1 MTLFEIGFYIFV
13 VLLNIGLAFFVFLTK
28 KTSEAKSFV
37 LLLFYS
43 TAWILSVF
51 FFFYSSNSIVVFWI
65 GKFSFAAVL
74 LMLFALLNFVRN
86 FSKKIDEKENKKE
99 YFIIRWM
106 TYFIAGITLFTNLV
120 IENEIII
127 GVAERETV
135 YGSFYSVWIIYFLFL
150 FAVSIFN
157 LVKKYKKSEGGLE
170 KKQVTYILIGSF
182 IAISVGFFMIVVLT
196 LFNIKSAEAYG
207 GPFALL
213 IFFVFTTYV
222 ILKYR
227 LMDIRVALSR
237 GLVYV
242 LSFFSVIS
250 IGIFVIFAI
259 ETIFLN
265 VSQKVLISLSLII
278 GISLFK
284 PIFEFFQNLAS
295 KYFNYTFY
303 NYQRVLADL
312 GKSLTRVLDI
322 EKLSSLI
329 NDTLADTMKLNRA
342 VILIRSEKEGRYIIQ
357 KNIGFKEEN
366 GISLVKDNFLTEYLE
381 KKQKP
386 LVYEELSLI
395 LRDSQSEEEKNKI
408 KELQKNMHRIEAAL
422 CLPLLIEDKISGM
435 IVLGNK
441 ISGDPYFEQDID
453 LLSGLS
459 SQASIAFQNA
469 KLYSEV
475 QDLSQ
480 NLEKKVDEQVK
491 ELKQAYEKLQKLDKV
506 KTEFMSIISHQLR
519 TPLSIVKGHLSM
531 INEGVYDDDEKRK
544 KEILNNVYEAN
555 ERLIALVNDVLN
567 ISRIQ
572 SGRVEIN
579 KEKVNLVELTRR
591 TTERMMPSADEK
603 GIKLIFHK
611 NKKEL
616 PEIKIDVAKIENVI
630 INLVDNAIKYTNEG
644 QVEVFVKEEEKHL
657 LIEIKDTGEGMAK
670 DELEKLFDT
679 FSRGD
684 AGKKNWIQGA
694 GLGLYIARQF
704 VEMHNGKVWA
714 ESEGEGKGSQ
724 FCIKLPL

>member
-1 MTLFEIGFYIFV
+1 MNFYISVAIINAIFSLIFGIFIFLKSRRKIANQTFFSLCMAVFFWSFFYVFWLTSKNSGEALFFSRALMVGAIFIPLTYLHFLFAITEKCKENKNLLRGGYLIFSLFALFSFSPWFV
-13 VLLNIGLAFFVFLTK
+13 ESVTPKLIFDYWPNPGILYHPFILIWLFYALYSIYFLLKEIKLSSSTK
-28 KTSEAKSFV
+28 KTQLVYIF
-37 LLLFYS
+37 
-43 TAWILSVF
+43 
-51 FFFYSSNSIVVFWI
+51 I
-65 GKFSFAAVL
+65 G
-74 LMLFALLNFVRN
+74 
-86 FSKKIDEKENKKE
+86 
-99 YFIIRWM
+99 
-106 TYFIAGITLFTNLV
+106 T
-120 IENEIII
+120 II
-127 GVAERETV
+127 GYLGGVTN
-135 YGSFYSVWIIYFLFL
+135 YFLWYD
-150 FAVSIFN
+150 I
-157 LVKKYKKSEGGLE
+157 
-170 KKQVTYILIGSF
+170 YILPFGGWAFSVYLGVIF
-182 IAISVGFFMIVVLT
+182 YAIV
-196 LFNIKSAEAYG
+196 
-207 GPFALL
+207 
-213 IFFVFTTYV
+213 
-222 ILKYR
+222 KYR
-227 LMDIRVALSR
+227 FLDIRVALSR
-237 GLVYV
+237 GLVYIF
-242 LSFFSVIS
+242 SFFAVIS
-250 IGIFVIFAI
+250 IGIFSVFTI
-259 ETIFLN
+259 ETIFVG
-265 VSQKVLISLSLII
+265 VSQKVLISLSLVI

-284 PIFEFFQNLAS
+284 PIFEFFQNFAS

-342 VILIRSEKEGRYIIQ
+342 VILIRNEKEGRYVIQ

-366 GISLVKDNFLTEYLE
+366 GISLVKDDFLTEYLE

-386 LVYEELSLI
+386 LVYEELSLM
-395 LRDSQSEEEKNKI
+395 LRDSQDEEEKTKI
-408 KELQKNMHRIEAAL
+408 KELQENMHRIEAAL

-491 ELKQAYEKLQKLDKV
+491 ELKQAYNKLQKLDKV

-519 TPLSIVKGHLSM
+519 TPLSIIKGHLSM
-531 INEGVYDDDEKRK
+531 INEGVYDDDGKRK
-544 KEILNNVYEAN
+544 SEILDNVYEAN

-591 TTERMMPSADEK
+591 TTERMMPSADER

-611 NKKEL
+611 NEEDL

-644 QVEVFVKEEEKHL
+644 EVVVFVKEEGKHL
-657 LIEIKDTGEGMAK
+657 LIEIKDTGEGMMK
-670 DELEKLFDT
+670 GELEKLFDT

-684 AGKKNWIQGA
+684 AGKKHWIQGA

-704 VEMHNGKVWA
+704 VEMHDGKVWA

-724 FCIKLPL
+724 FYIKLPL

>member
-1 MTLFEIGFYIFV
+1 MDFYITTGII
-13 VLLNIGLAFFVFLTK
+13 NAFFSLVFGLFVFFKNKNKDTNRTFFSLCLSVTFWSIFYVAWLWSKDSNQALFYSRALMIGAIFIPITYLHFLFTITEKVKENRIILKAGYYFFSFFLLFVFTPYFVESVTPKLGFLFWPNPGILYHPFIIVWAFYMFYSVYFLVKEIKFFSGTK
-28 KTSEAKSFV
+28 KTQ
-37 LLLFYS
+37 LF
-43 TAWILSVF
+43 
-51 FFFYSSNSIVVFWI
+51 
-65 GKFSFAAVL
+65 
-74 LMLFALLNFVRN
+74 
-86 FSKKIDEKENKKE
+86 
-99 YFIIRWM
+99 
-106 TYFIAGITLFTNLV
+106 
-120 IENEIII
+120 
-127 GVAERETV
+127 
-135 YGSFYSVWIIYFLFL
+135 
-150 FAVSIFN
+150 
-157 LVKKYKKSEGGLE
+157 
-170 KKQVTYILIGSF
+170 YILIGTV
-182 IAISVGFFMIVVLT
+182 IGYLGGATNYLLWYDIPISPVGNWTLSVYLAVV
-196 LFNIKSAEAYG
+196 FYA
-207 GPFALL
+207 
-213 IFFVFTTYV
+213 

-227 LMDIRVALSR
+227 FLDIRVALSR
-237 GLVYV
+237 GLIY
-242 LSFFSVIS
+242 LFSFVSVIS
-250 IGIFVIFAI
+250 IGIFSAFVV
-259 ETIFLN
+259 ETIFPE
-265 VSQKVLISLSLII
+265 VSQKIIISLSLVI
-278 GISLFK
+278 GILLFR
-284 PIFEFFQNLAS
+284 PIFEFFQNFAA
-295 KYFNYTFY
+295 KYFSYTFY

-312 GKSLTRVLDI
+312 GKSLTRVLEI

-329 NDTLADTMKLNRA
+329 TDTLSDTMKLNRA
-342 VILIRSEKEGRYIIQ
+342 VILIRNDSEGRYIIQ

-386 LVYEELSLI
+386 LVYEELSLM
-395 LRDSQSEEEKNKI
+395 LRDSKNDKEKKKI
-408 KELQKNMHRIEAAL
+408 KELQENMYRIEAAL

-491 ELKQAYEKLQKLDKV
+491 ELKKAYNKLQKLDKV

-519 TPLSIVKGHLSM
+519 TPLSIIKGHLSM
-531 INEGVYDDDEKRK
+531 VSEGVYDDNEERK
-544 KEILNNVYEAN
+544 KEILNNVYDAN

-572 SGRVEIN
+572 SGRVEIS
-579 KEKVNLVELTRR
+579 KEETNLVELTRK

-603 GIKLIFHK
+603 GIKLIF
-611 NKKEL
+611 NKKDEEF
-616 PEIKIDVAKIENVI
+616 PKINIDVAKIENVI

-644 QVEVFVKEEEKHL
+644 EVNVSLEKEDDYL
-657 LIEIKDTGEGMAK
+657 LIEIKDTGEGMVK
-670 DELEKLFDT
+670 EEIEKLFDT
-679 FSRGD
+679 FSRGG

-704 VEMHNGKVWA
+704 VEMHDGKVWA

-724 FCIKLPL
+724 FYIKLPL